1 MIELS
6 NAAYDKLYA
15 AACHDLGMP
24 LTLARTIWKRALA
37 GMQT

>member
-15 AACHDLGMP
+15 AACHDLGGY
-24 LTLARTIWKRALA
+24 R
-37 GMQT
+37 